1 MLSDVSK
8 TIGIISGSG
17 PEAGLD
23 LHAKLLRAQRAALGE
38 RYRGDTDAPRVVT
51 VSEPVLGLSME
62 LPDHEETVWSA
73 LLATA
78 AQLAP
83 QVDVYAIAC
92 NTLNVFENRLH
103 DADLGAQLITVTDV
117 ARAFVR
123 TRGLTRVGLLGA
135 APVSDLGD
143 WSAYRPLVEMVDLV
157 TPRDPSPLHHL
168 IHDIKRRGHG
178 GADLDARFL
187 PIVEALD
194 VDPVLLACTE
204 LPLLDVA
211 ALPVDA
217 VDITVLLAEHLVGVA
232 G

>member
-1 MLSDVSK
+1 MLSSVGK

-51 VSEPVLGLSME
+51 VSEPVLGLSMQ

-78 AQLAP
+78 VQLAP

-103 DADLGAQLITVTDV
+103 DAELGAQLVTVTDV
-117 ARAFVR
+117 TRGFVR
-123 TRGLTRVGLLGA
+123 SRGLTRVGLLGA
-135 APVSDLGD
+135 APVTDLGE
-143 WSAYRPLVEMVDLV
+143 WSAYRPLLETVDLV
-157 TPRDPSPLHHL
+157 TPDDPAPLHRL

-178 GADLDARFL
+178 GAELEARFL

-204 LPLLDVA
+204 LPLLDTA
-211 ALPVDA
+211 ALPVEA
-217 VDITVLLAEHLVGVA
+217 VDVTDLLAQYLVRVA